1 MSSKSEENLVKK
13 NDQEND
19 QENDQKS
26 KVKKNWSNQ
35 MITSLNNNNSKSE
48 ENTNKIKVSKYV
60 SFIVSNSNA

>member
-1 MSSKSEENLVKK
+1 MVKK

-48 ENTNKIKVSKYV
+48 ENAFKKNEGIFEGVFEGKPNVKKGHQIK
-60 SFIVSNSNA
+60 